1 MKQKHP
7 PHMLTVMTPFPYSI
21 SADASLLDAQTLMDQ
36 HGFGHLPVTRN
47 DDIAG
52 LLSERDLQRAHLV
65 GHPLSDEQELKVGD
79 ICSPRPYLCDVSD
92 PLARVLDVMAEK
104 RLDAVL
110 VLKEGEMVGIFTAI
124 DACRVLAETISEY
137 FTTEDNNAA

>member
-1 MKQKHP
+1 MKHA

-21 SADASLLDAQTLMDQ
+21 GADATLVEAQTLMDQ
-36 HGFGHLPVTRN
+36 HGFGHLPVTRH

-52 LLSERDLQRAHLV
+52 LLSERDLQRAHLL
-65 GHPLSDEQELKVGD
+65 GHPLTDEEELRVGD
-79 ICSPRPYLCDVSD
+79 ICSPRPYLCDISD
-92 PLARVLDVMAEK
+92 PLALVLEVMAEK

-124 DACRVLAETISEY
+124 DACRVLANTINEQ
-137 FTTEDNNAA
+137 FATQDDIVA

>member
-1 MKQKHP
+1 MKHP

-21 SADASLLDAQTLMDQ
+21 NAEASLADAQALMDQ

-52 LLSERDLQRAHLV
+52 LLSERDLQRAHLL
-65 GHPLSDEQELKVGD
+65 GHPLTAEEELKVGD
-79 ICSPRPYLCDVSD
+79 ICSPRPYICDVSD
-92 PLARVLDVMAEK
+92 PLARVLEVMAEK

-124 DACRVLAETISEY
+124 DACRVLAETINEQ
-137 FTTEDNNAA
+137 FAVQDDIVA

>member
-1 MKQKHP
+1 MKHP
-7 PHMLTVMTPFPYSI
+7 PHMLTVMTPFPHSI
-21 SADASLLDAQTLMDQ
+21 SSDALLAEAQSIMEAYNI
-36 HGFGHLPVTRN
+36 GHLPVTQD

-52 LLSERDLQRAHLV
+52 LLSDRDLQRASIV
-65 GHPLSDEQELKVGD
+65 GHPLTGEEELKVGD
-79 ICSPRPYLCDVSD
+79 ICSPKPHICDVSD
-92 PLARVLDVMAEK
+92 PLARVLEVMAEK

-124 DACRVLAETISEY
+124 DACRVLAETIHEY